1 MVTLEC
7 AGVLTGEKSAEI
19 VTHIGHIWER
29 GQQAVALL
37 REALPPEVVDSLAPL
52 RNGGVA
58 VHKIFGV
65 MHDTCHAANKVV
77 FLTLKRTCTFT
88 LCFNLTQTLTL
99 NKNNKVA
106 SLMVEL
112 RNVKARQYHG
122 EDNWESMTPQSKV
135 CFDFLCGNH
144 TRNLPIDW
152 FNRLYNKW
160 LQSELGESIAKAKT
174 AAGGMVRLE
183 CSGEAFLRSV
193 CKLTHTGHA
202 QYEKGDGNAFADFLQ
217 EKYPGLTNNCV
228 GRADFAKRQ
237 DWSLE
242 CAFDVFPLI
251 NPLIAYTVKALVGE
265 ANVLRDTCLLQME
278 CLHFEAYIHAAAI
291 LWRQIFKEL
300 RGVTNSKGLSQP
312 LCYPY
317 PNPTSTP
324 YLPLP
329 SMLRSRIK
337 PNRA

>member
-1 MVTLEC
+1 MTVVTLEC

-19 VTHIGHIWER
+19 VTHIEHIWVR

-37 REALPPEVVDSLAPL
+37 RQALPMEVVDLLAPL
-52 RNGGVA
+52 HNGGVA
-58 VHKIFGV
+58 LHKIFGV
-65 MHDTCHAANKVV
+65 MHDTCHAANKVTI
-77 FLTLKRTCTFT
+77 LTLTHTRTLT
-88 LCFNLTQTLTL
+88 LYLQVNLTQTLTL
-99 NKNNKVA
+99 NNTKKVA

-112 RNVKARQYHG
+112 RDVKARQYHG
-122 EDNWESMTPQSKV
+122 EDKWESMTPQSKV

-160 LQSELGESIAKAKT
+160 LQLEIGEAMGKAKM

-202 QYEKGDGNAFADFLQ
+202 QYEKGDGNAFADFLLLN
-217 EKYPGLTNNCV
+217 YPGVTNNCV

-242 CAFDVFPLI
+242 CAFNVFPLV
-251 NPLIAYTVKALVGE
+251 NPLIAYTVRALVGE

-278 CLHFEAYIHAAAI
+278 CQHFEAYIHAAAI

-300 RGVTNSKGLSQP
+300 RGVTNSKGIPHPHRCLN
-312 LCYPY
+312 PY
-317 PNPTSTP
+317 PCSILFLIFT
-324 YLPLP
+324 
-329 SMLRSRIK
+329 
-337 PNRA
+337 

>member
-1 MVTLEC
+1 
-7 AGVLTGEKSAEI
+7 
-19 VTHIGHIWER
+19 
-29 GQQAVALL
+29 
-37 REALPPEVVDSLAPL
+37 
-52 RNGGVA
+52 
-58 VHKIFGV
+58 
-65 MHDTCHAANKVV
+65 
-77 FLTLKRTCTFT
+77 
-88 LCFNLTQTLTL
+88 
-99 NKNNKVA
+99 
-106 SLMVEL
+106 MVEL

-122 EDNWESMTPQSKV
+122 EDKWEGMTPQSKV

-152 FNRLYNKW
+152 FNKLYNKW

-183 CSGEAFLRSV
+183 CSGEAFLHSV

-217 EKYPGLTNNCV
+217 EKYPDVTNNCV

-278 CLHFEAYIHAAAI
+278 CLHFEAYIHASAI

-300 RGVTNSKGLSQP
+300 RGVTNSKGLSQL
-312 LCYPY
+312 LCYAY
-317 PNPTSTP
+317 PNPTPTP
-324 YLPLP
+324 YLTLTPT
-329 SMLRSRIK
+329 
-337 PNRA
+337 